1 MWSQHNYPQNS
12 PLPPEDPPG
21 GWGGVDF
28 KNQTFAPKLGLHTKF
43 QLNSSKYVVTTP
55 PPSTEWQLGT
65 QPYFPYPLLLLL
77 PLAIEMPPKKGGFR
91 GSVGG
96 EVVEMKRNI
105 KILNLVR
112 NFT

>member
-1 MWSQHNYPQNS
+1 MQ
-12 PLPPEDPPG
+12 
-21 GWGGVDF
+21 
-28 KNQTFAPKLGLHTKF
+28 TKF
-43 QLNSSKYVVTTP
+43 QLNSSKYVAAGDSTLFSLPPPFTP
-55 PPSTEWQLGT
+55 PPS
-65 QPYFPYPLLLLL
+65 
-77 PLAIEMPPKKGGFR
+77 IEMPPKKGGFR

>member
-1 MWSQHNYPQNS
+1 M
-12 PLPPEDPPG
+12 
-21 GWGGVDF
+21 
-28 KNQTFAPKLGLHTKF
+28 
-43 QLNSSKYVVTTP
+43 VTTP
-55 PPSTEWQLGT
+55 SPLYRVAAGDSTL
-65 QPYFPYPLLLLL
+65 FSLPLLLLP

>member
-1 MWSQHNYPQNS
+1 MLYSIRGDEMKFYEKILVDPH
-12 PLPPEDPPG
+12 PP
-21 GWGGVDF
+21 
-28 KNQTFAPKLGLHTKF
+28 
-43 QLNSSKYVVTTP
+43 TP
-55 PPSTEWQLGT
+55 
-65 QPYFPYPLLLLL
+65 